1 MPEIIYI
8 YKLTLSSFSFS
19 TLSCINF
26 NHNMVL
32 LKSLTYIAASVFL
45 LNAASVNAAP
55 MNEAQPLTKR
65 GSKLNGKFLH
75 ITGNCS

>member
-1 MPEIIYI
+1 
-8 YKLTLSSFSFS
+8 
-19 TLSCINF
+19 
-26 NHNMVL
+26 MVL